1 MAQIQNSSQR
11 LITGWLQVC
20 WLRSWCHLST
30 EVISKEPVWG
40 DLIFVTPYV
49 VLQEAAIRRWWATV
63 LTDRM
68 WSLNDAQLILRDPKY
83 AKKLP
88 ASLHQPELRS
98 QMDPRFQIIYAKFR
112 IYCLSVAGKAS
123 DRATFSQFSSIQL
136 WWAVGADIDI
146 ILGVIVIVHVQV
158 TYHRW
163 FKVMSPCVSLSDK
176 VIHY

>member
-1 MAQIQNSSQR
+1 MAQIQNSSQM
-11 LITGWLQVC
+11 LITQRLQIC

-30 EVISKEPVWG
+30 EVIFKEPVWG
-40 DLIFVTPYV
+40 DLIFVMPYV

-88 ASLHQPELRS
+88 ASLHQPELLS
-98 QMDPRFQIIYAKFR
+98 QMDPCFQIIYAKFW
-112 IYCLSVAGKAS
+112 IYHLSVAGKSS
-123 DRATFSQFSSIQL
+123 DWATFSQFSSIQL

-163 FKVMSPCVSLSDK
+163 FKVMSPCVSLSDE
-176 VIHY
+176 VIHH